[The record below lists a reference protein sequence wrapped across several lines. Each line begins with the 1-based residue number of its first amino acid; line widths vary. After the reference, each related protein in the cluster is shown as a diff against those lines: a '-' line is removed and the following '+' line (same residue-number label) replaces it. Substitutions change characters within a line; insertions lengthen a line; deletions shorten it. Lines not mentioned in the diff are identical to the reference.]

1 MKTEKLLFEIHDADI
16 AQAIQALEQKTSG
29 ELRVYVTSQSVTDT
43 LTAAWKAFARLGMN
57 RTSLRNA
64 ALIFVAPEAQK
75 FALIHDQGY
84 ANKTTPDFWQTLAT
98 QLHTGFK
105 SGAYTATLV
114 QVIAQCAD
122 HMAQH
127 FPHQPGDTNEL
138 PNTLFRE

>member
-57 RTSLRNA
+57 STSLRYA

-75 FALIHDQGY
+75 FAIIHDQGY
-84 ANKTTPDFWQTLAT
+84 VGKTDPAFWQTLAT
-98 QLHTGFK
+98 QLQQGFRA
-105 SGAYTATLV
+105 GAYTTTLV
-114 QVIAQCAD
+114 QVIAQAAD
-122 HMAQH
+122 HMAQI
-127 FPHQPGDTNEL
+127 FPPKPNDTNEV
-138 PNTLFRE
+138 PDTLIRD

>member
-1 MKTEKLLFEIHDADI
+1 MNTQKLLFEIHDDEI
-16 AQAIQALEQKTSG
+16 AAAIQSLEQKTSG
-29 ELRVYVTSQSVTDT
+29 ELRVYVTSQSIDDA
-43 LTAAWKAFARLGMN
+43 LTAAWKAFARLGMQK
-57 RTSLRNA
+57 TAQRNGV
-64 ALIFVAPEAQK
+64 LIFVAPEAQK

-98 QLHTGFK
+98 QIQTGFK
-105 SGAYTATLV
+105 SGTYTATLV

-138 PNTLFRE
+138 PNTLVRE